1 MSGPF
6 VHPQLLMLLFS
17 LMSYMPTAMTQEKVE
32 GTVKFAFR
40 FFVIAI
46 VIGLLFNALAYAIS
60 FYMPS
65 IMKEVSIGL
74 WPILFCDIVIE
85 CNRSPDV
92 GRG

>member
-1 MSGPF
+1 
-6 VHPQLLMLLFS
+6 MLLFS
-17 LMSYMPTAMTQEKVE
+17 LMSYMPTAMNQEKVE

-46 VIGLLFNALAYAIS
+46 VIEGLFDVLAFGLS
-60 FYMPS
+60 FYIPS
-65 IMKEVSIGL
+65 IIKEVSVGL